1 MSPLFSFPT
10 VEESDDENEVGDEY
24 ETKSY
29 ENADGFL
36 TKEQEEQFLL
46 DEEALWGTLEEQA
59 RAEKEWEER
68 IREEQTH
75 DELFMS
81 EFVVYFDSESD

>member
-1 MSPLFSFPT
+1 MHQSMSPIFSFPT

-36 TKEQEEQFLL
+36 TKEQEQQLIV
-46 DEEALWGTLEEQA
+46 DEET
-59 RAEKEWEER
+59 
-68 IREEQTH
+68 
-75 DELFMS
+75 
-81 EFVVYFDSESD
+81 

>member
-1 MSPLFSFPT
+1 MHQSMSPLFSFPT

-36 TKEQEEQFLL
+36 TKEQEQQLIV
-46 DEEALWGTLEEQA
+46 DEETLRETLKEET

-75 DELFMS
+75 DELS
-81 EFVVYFDSESD
+81 R